1 MIGRE
6 VEDSM
11 GEIILICTDVVF
23 AETLTALGV
32 ASDAIVFAERS
43 PARWLNESELADGIR
58 LSAYEVGM
66 RPEAWESGRIFCDR
80 WELRWEH
87 SRAVYTG
94 ETAGLAG
101 FSPGPDISAC
111 KRVENSFY
119 LWGKRDG
126 KRFIEL
132 RIPRVLTYPVDGGAR
147 VKLRVAEW
155 FDAAG
160 RLVASRCL
168 KLEGAQ

>member
-1 MIGRE
+1 
-6 VEDSM
+6 M

-23 AETLTALGV
+23 AETLITLG
-32 ASDAIVFAERS
+32 ASSDAVVFAERS
-43 PARWLNESELADGIR
+43 PARWLDESELADGIR
-58 LSAYEVGM
+58 LSAYETAM
-66 RPEAWESGRIFCDR
+66 RLDSWEAGRIFCDR
-80 WELRWEH
+80 WELRWEK

-94 ETAGLAG
+94 EPTGLAG
-101 FSPGPDISAC
+101 FSLGPDISSC
-111 KRVENSFY
+111 TRVENSFY

-126 KRFIEL
+126 NRFIEL
-132 RIPRVLTYPVDGGAR
+132 RIPRVLIYPVDGGAR

-168 KLEGAQ
+168 RLEGAQ